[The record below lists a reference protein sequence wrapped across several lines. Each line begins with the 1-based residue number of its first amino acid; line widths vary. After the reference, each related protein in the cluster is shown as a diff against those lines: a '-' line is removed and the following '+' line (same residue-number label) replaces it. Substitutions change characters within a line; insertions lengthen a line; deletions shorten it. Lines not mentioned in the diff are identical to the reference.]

1 VTDGGVKQRDYS
13 DGEEKK
19 NGMGRIHLIT
29 NDELQ
34 MANQCRNLG
43 ERGRL
48 ARSFRRPRRKG
59 FQGVTRG
66 APAHGR
72 ASCDTAGEGARAPP
86 VAHSFE
92 RHSSTSPRIKTMVR
106 EFALTCSHLMTSR
119 FRFGFLAL
127 TWLVTSN
134 HASADRA
141 STRSEHT
148 NRLAHEKSPYLL
160 QHAHNPVDWYPW
172 GEEAFAKARRENK
185 PIFLSVGYST
195 CHWCHVMAHESFE
208 NEDVAAVM
216 NREFVNIKVDREERP
231 DVDRV
236 YMTFVQATTGS
247 GGWPMSVWL
256 TPDLKPFVGGTYFP
270 PEERYGQP
278 AFKKVLE
285 RIATAWKE
293 DHDKIVEQGSKIVEA
308 LRGSQSAAPAEGTID
323 SSVADAAYR
332 QLDRSYDPKEG
343 GFGTAPKFPRP
354 VTLNFL
360 TRFYARE
367 AGHASGLPSA
377 NNASGTHALPSQAL
391 ETALFTL
398 RKMAAGGM
406 HDHIGGGFHRYS
418 VDRYWHVPH
427 FEKMLYD
434 QAQLA
439 AAYLDA
445 FQITRD
451 KQYESVARDI
461 LDYVARDMTSKEGGF
476 FSAEDADSP
485 VFGIDAPNH
494 KTAEGAFYIWTKKEI
509 NDALGNSADVF
520 DFHYGVQAH
529 GNAPEGSDPHD
540 EFRGKNI
547 LIERHTIAETAER
560 FKKSEEEIGKVLA
573 ESRDKL
579 FAIRAKRPRPHL
591 DDKIIA
597 AWNGLMISAFARAAQ
612 VLDDARYLEV
622 ATRAAKFMRT
632 KLYDSS
638 HKILYRSYR
647 EGRSNI
653 EGFADDYATVIQ
665 GLLDLYQASFHIECL
680 KLARQLQETQDRLF
694 FDEQNGGYFSNSGRD
709 KNVFVRIKDDN
720 DGAEPAASSIAA
732 LNLLRLSQIYNDPKM
747 AERAKKTIDAFAT
760 ILLQFPSGMP
770 QMLVALE
777 TSLGKPR
784 QIVIAGKKDSPE
796 TEALLKE
803 VHRHFLPNTIVI
815 LADASE
821 GQKYLGENNEAIRA
835 MSLVEGKPAAYVCEN
850 FTCKAP
856 VTDPKQLSD
865 LLKL

>member
-1 VTDGGVKQRDYS
+1 
-13 DGEEKK
+13 
-19 NGMGRIHLIT
+19 
-29 NDELQ
+29 
-34 MANQCRNLG
+34 
-43 ERGRL
+43 
-48 ARSFRRPRRKG
+48 
-59 FQGVTRG
+59 
-66 APAHGR
+66 
-72 ASCDTAGEGARAPP
+72 
-86 VAHSFE
+86 
-92 RHSSTSPRIKTMVR
+92 
-106 EFALTCSHLMTSR
+106 MTSR

-127 TWLVTSN
+127 TWLVTSGEN
-134 HASADRA
+134 GAEHKPARP
-141 STRSEHT
+141 EHT
-148 NRLAHEKSPYLL
+148 NRLAQEKSPYLL

-172 GEEAFAKARRENK
+172 GEDAFAKARRENR

-208 NEDVAAVM
+208 SEEVAAIM

-285 RIATAWKE
+285 RIAIAWKE

-308 LRGSQSAAPAEGTID
+308 LRESQSAAPGEGKID
-323 SSVADAAYR
+323 GSIADAAYR
-332 QLDRSYDPKEG
+332 QIDRSYDPKEG

-360 TRFYARE
+360 TRFYARDPKSD
-367 AGHASGLPSA
+367 SGK
-377 NNASGTHALPSQAL
+377 HALDM
-391 ETALFTL
+391 ALFTL

-439 AAYLDA
+439 VAYLDA
-445 FQITRD
+445 FQITKD

-485 VFGIDAPNH
+485 LVGIDAPSH
-494 KTAEGAFYIWTKKEI
+494 KTAEGAFYVWTKKEI
-509 NDALGNSADVF
+509 DDALGDSTEVF

-547 LIERHTIAETAER
+547 LIERHTIADTAR
-560 FKKSEEEIGKVLA
+560 HFKKSEGEIGKVLTQ
-573 ESRDKL
+573 SREKL
-579 FAIRAKRPRPHL
+579 FAIRAQRPRPHL
-591 DDKIIA
+591 DDKIIS
-597 AWNGLMISAFARAAQ
+597 AWNGLMISAYARAAQ
-612 VLDDARYLEV
+612 VIDEPRYLEI
-622 ATRAAKFMRT
+622 ATRSANFVRT
-632 KLYDSS
+632 KLYDPSG
-638 HKILYRSYR
+638 KILYRSYR

-653 EGFADDYATVIQ
+653 EGFADDYAMVIQ
-665 GLLDLYQASFHIECL
+665 GLLDLYEASFDVECL
-680 KLARQLQETQDRLF
+680 KFAVQLQEIQDRLF
-694 FDEQNGGYFSNSGRD
+694 FDEKNGGYFSNSGRD
-709 KNVFVRIKDDN
+709 KSVFVRMKDDN

-732 LNLLRLSQIYNDPKM
+732 LNLLRLSQIYDDRKI

-770 QMLVALE
+770 QMLVAVE
-777 TSLGKPR
+777 NSLGKPR
-784 QIVIAGKKDSPE
+784 QIVIAGKKNSPE
-796 TEALLKE
+796 TKALLKE

-815 LADASE
+815 LADANA
-821 GQKYLGENNEAIRA
+821 GQKYLGERNEAVRA
-835 MSLVEGKPAAYVCEN
+835 MSLVEGKTAAYVCEN

-856 VTDPKQLSD
+856 VTDVKGLSD

>member
-1 VTDGGVKQRDYS
+1 
-13 DGEEKK
+13 
-19 NGMGRIHLIT
+19 L
-29 NDELQ
+29 
-34 MANQCRNLG
+34 
-43 ERGRL
+43 
-48 ARSFRRPRRKG
+48 P
-59 FQGVTRG
+59 
-66 APAHGR
+66 
-72 ASCDTAGEGARAPP
+72 
-86 VAHSFE
+86 FE
-92 RHSSTSPRIKTMVR
+92 ILPFDAFIDLPWQS
-106 EFALTCSHLMTSR
+106 MTSR

-127 TWLVTSN
+127 TWLVTSI
-134 HASADRA
+134 HASADRTPA
-141 STRSEHT
+141 PSEHA

-208 NEDVAAVM
+208 SEEVAAIM

-278 AFKKVLE
+278 AFTKVLE
-285 RIATAWKE
+285 QIATAWNA
-293 DHDKIVEQGSKIVEA
+293 DHDKIVQQGTKIVEA
-308 LRGSQSAAPAEGTID
+308 LRESQSAAPGQGKID
-323 SSVADAAYR
+323 GSVADAACR
-332 QLDRSYDPKEG
+332 QIDRSYDPKEG

-360 TRFYARE
+360 TRFYARDPKSD
-367 AGHASGLPSA
+367 SGK
-377 NNASGTHALPSQAL
+377 HALDM
-391 ETALFTL
+391 TLFTL

-439 AAYLDA
+439 IAYIDA
-445 FQITRD
+445 VQILRD
-451 KQYESVARDI
+451 PHLNPLPGEGEADAKAPVRVEFDSVARDI

-485 VFGIDAPNH
+485 VVGIDNPNH
-494 KTAEGAFYIWTKKEI
+494 KTAEGAFYVWTKKEI
-509 NDALGNSADVF
+509 DNALGDLAEVF
-520 DFHYGVQAH
+520 DFHYGVQAN

-547 LIERHTIAETAER
+547 LIERHTIADTAR
-560 FKKSEEEIGKVLA
+560 HFKKSEAEITRVLA
-573 ESRDKL
+573 QSREKL
-579 FAIRAKRPRPHL
+579 LGIRAQRPRPHL
-591 DDKIIA
+591 DDKIISS
-597 AWNGLMISAFARAAQ
+597 WNGLMISAYARAAQ
-612 VLDDARYLEV
+612 VLDEPRYLEI
-622 ATRAAKFMRT
+622 ATRSASFVRT
-632 KLYDSS
+632 KLYDPSR
-638 HKILYRSYR
+638 KILFRSYR

-653 EGFADDYATVIQ
+653 EGFADDYAMVIQ
-665 GLLDLYQASFHIECL
+665 GLLDLYEASFDVEWL
-680 KLARQLQETQDRLF
+680 KLATQLQEIQDRLF
-694 FDEQNGGYFSNSGRD
+694 FDQKNGGYFSNSGQD
-709 KNVFVRIKDDN
+709 KNVFVRMKDDN

-732 LNLLRLSQIYNDPKM
+732 LNLLRLSQIHDDLKM

-760 ILLQFPSGMP
+760 ILSQFPAGMP
-770 QMLVALE
+770 QMLVAVE
-777 TSLGKPR
+777 NSLGKPR

-796 TEALLKE
+796 KKALLKE
-803 VHRHFLPNTIVI
+803 VHRHFLSNTIVI
-815 LADASE
+815 LADANE
-821 GQKYLGENNEAIRA
+821 GQEYLGENNEAIRA
-835 MSLVEGKPAAYVCEN
+835 MSLVEGKPVAYVCEN